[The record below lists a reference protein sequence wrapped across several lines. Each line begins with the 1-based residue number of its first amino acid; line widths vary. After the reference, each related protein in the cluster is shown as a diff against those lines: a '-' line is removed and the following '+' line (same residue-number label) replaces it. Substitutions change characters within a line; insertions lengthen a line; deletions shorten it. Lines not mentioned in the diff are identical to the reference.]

1 MIAQWGAAGVTPRWF
16 RRMARVLI
24 LDRYNSEPSKRKVIR
39 HEGQDPRRARPR
51 RAKPRLSDQLAQA
64 APRDPH
70 RGGPHRCPHA
80 SGRDRRRHLR
90 CGREGGLIAIE

>member
-39 HEGQDPRRARPR
+39 HEGQDPRPR
-51 RAKPRLSDQLAQA
+51 VLRET
-64 APRDPH
+64 APR
-70 RGGPHRCPHA
+70 
-80 SGRDRRRHLR
+80 
-90 CGREGGLIAIE
+90 ETQ